1 MRTILTILLT
11 SLVWAGIIT
20 LFFEPRSSEPATE
33 PATEVVEQSIPE
45 QTKKE
50 QREQRKAQ
58 RAEQKRAAE
67 QAKAEEAKVEET
79 EVEDVKVVAQPK
91 AKAQEPKKEE
101 PKVVEEPKTK
111 AQEPKVVEQ
120 PKADEP
126 KVAEEPKQESKLQT
140 IDIAREIDGLWEPVV
155 GAEYPLEI
163 TKYNVAIQHR
173 GYENRVKYSLKGD
186 KLRINLDFNARCEIT
201 KEGDTYYLEIYNSKD
216 FSGKYKRKSQP
227 RKIAMRPI
235 DASLYA
241 ETLCGKWTPIN
252 GQKHPIEFSKYGTA
266 VQHCGYENRVQ
277 YTLNGD
283 ALRIYFDNKASIVIS
298 EDASYYYLEIYNSKD
313 FSGRYRRTK

>member
-45 QTKKE
+45 QTKKVH
-50 QREQRKAQ
+50 REQKKSQ
-58 RAEQKRAAE
+58 RAEKKRA
-67 QAKAEEAKVEET
+67 AEEAKVEET

-111 AQEPKVVEQ
+111 AQEPKVDEPKAEQ
-120 PKADEP
+120 PK
-126 KVAEEPKQESKLQT
+126 ESSELQT

-173 GYENRVKYSLKGD
+173 GYEKRVTYTLKGN
-186 KLRINLDFNARCEIT
+186 KLRIYSDNAKCEIT
-201 KEGDTYYLEIYNSKD
+201 KEGSTYYLEIYNSEY

-241 ETLCGKWTPIN
+241 EKLCGKWTPIN
-252 GQKHPIEFSKYGTA
+252 GQEYPLEISKYGTA
-266 VQHCGYENRVQ
+266 IQSRGYEKRVQ
-277 YTLNGD
+277 YTLNGN
-283 ALRIYFDNKASIVIS
+283 ALRIYSDNATIAIS
-298 EDASYYYLEIYNSKD
+298 EDATYYYLEIYNSEY

>member
-45 QTKKE
+45 QTKKVH
-50 QREQRKAQ
+50 REQKKSQ
-58 RAEQKRAAE
+58 RAEKKRAT
-67 QAKAEEAKVEET
+67 EEAKVEEA

-101 PKVVEEPKTK
+101 PKVMEEPKTK
-111 AQEPKVVEQ
+111 AQEPKV
-120 PKADEP
+120 DEP
-126 KVAEEPKQESKLQT
+126 KVAEEPQQESKLQT

-173 GYENRVKYSLKGD
+173 GYEKRVTYTLKGN
-186 KLRINLDFNARCEIT
+186 KLRIYSDNAKCEIT
-201 KEGDTYYLEIYNSKD
+201 KEGGTYYLEIYNSEY

-235 DASLYA
+235 DTSLYA
-241 ETLCGKWTPIN
+241 EKLCGKWTPIN
-252 GQKHPIEFSKYGTA
+252 GQEYPLEISKYGTA
-266 VQHCGYENRVQ
+266 IQSRGYEKRVQ
-277 YTLNGD
+277 YTLNGN
-283 ALRIYFDNKASIVIS
+283 ALRIYLDNATIAIS
-298 EDASYYYLEIYNSKD
+298 EDSTYYYLELYNSKD

>member
-91 AKAQEPKKEE
+91 AEKPKAQEQKL
-101 PKVVEEPKTK
+101 
-111 AQEPKVVEQ
+111 EQ
-120 PKADEP
+120 PKAEEP
-126 KVAEEPKQESKLQT
+126 KVAEEPQQESKLQT

-173 GYENRVKYSLKGD
+173 GFENRVNYSLKGD
-186 KLRINLDFNARCEIT
+186 KLRIYFDINARCEIT
-201 KEGDTYYLEIYNSKD
+201 KEGKDYYLEIYNSKD

-241 ETLCGKWTPIN
+241 EKLCGKWTPIN
-252 GQKHPIEFSKYGTA
+252 GQEYPLEFSKYGTA
-266 VQHCGYENRVQ
+266 IQHCGYENRVQ

-283 ALRIYFDNKASIVIS
+283 ALRINLDYKASIVIS
-298 EDASYYYLEIYNSKD
+298 EDASYYYLELYNSED

>member
-1 MRTILTILLT
+1 MRTVLTILLT

-33 PATEVVEQSIPE
+33 PATEVIEQSIPE

-50 QREQRKAQ
+50 QREQKKSQ
-58 RAEQKRAAE
+58 RAEKKRAAE

-91 AKAQEPKKEE
+91 AEK
-101 PKVVEEPKTK
+101 
-111 AQEPKVVEQ
+111 PKVVEQ

-173 GYENRVKYSLKGD
+173 GFENRVKYSLKGD
-186 KLRINLDFNARCEIT
+186 KLRIDFDLNARCEIT

-216 FSGKYKRKSQP
+216 FAGKYKRKSQP

-241 ETLCGKWTPIN
+241 EKLCGKWTPIN

-266 VQHCGYENRVQ
+266 IQHCGYENRVQ

-298 EDASYYYLEIYNSKD
+298 EDASYYYLELYNSKD

>member
-1 MRTILTILLT
+1 M
-11 SLVWAGIIT
+11 A
-20 LFFEPRSSEPATE
+20 EP
-33 PATEVVEQSIPE
+33 
-45 QTKKE
+45 
-50 QREQRKAQ
+50 
-58 RAEQKRAAE
+58 
-67 QAKAEEAKVEET
+67 KAEK
-79 EVEDVKVVAQPK
+79 P
-91 AKAQEPKKEE
+91 KAQE
-101 PKVVEEPKTK
+101 
-111 AQEPKVVEQ
+111 QQLEQ
-120 PKADEP
+120 PKAEEP
-126 KVAEEPKQESKLQT
+126 KVAEEPQQESKLQT

-173 GYENRVKYSLKGD
+173 GFENRVNYSLKGD
-186 KLRINLDFNARCEIT
+186 KLRIYFDINARCEIT
-201 KEGDTYYLEIYNSKD
+201 KEGKDYYLEIYNSED

-241 ETLCGKWTPIN
+241 EKLCGKWTPIN

-266 VQHCGYENRVQ
+266 IQHCGYENRVQ

>member
-1 MRTILTILLT
+1 M
-11 SLVWAGIIT
+11 
-20 LFFEPRSSEPATE
+20 
-33 PATEVVEQSIPE
+33 
-45 QTKKE
+45 
-50 QREQRKAQ
+50 
-58 RAEQKRAAE
+58 
-67 QAKAEEAKVEET
+67 
-79 EVEDVKVVAQPK
+79 
-91 AKAQEPKKEE
+91 
-101 PKVVEEPKTK
+101 
-111 AQEPKVVEQ
+111 
-120 PKADEP
+120 
-126 KVAEEPKQESKLQT
+126 QT

-173 GYENRVKYSLKGD
+173 GFENRVKYSLKGD
-186 KLRINLDFNARCEIT
+186 KLRIDFDINARCEIT

-216 FSGKYKRKSQP
+216 FAGKYKRKSQP

-241 ETLCGKWTPIN
+241 EKLCGKWTPIN

-266 VQHCGYENRVQ
+266 IQHCGYENRVQ

-298 EDASYYYLEIYNSKD
+298 EDASYYYLELYNSKD

>member
-67 QAKAEEAKVEET
+67 QAKAEKPKLEET
-79 EVEDVKVVAQPK
+79 EVEDVKVVA
-91 AKAQEPKKEE
+91 E
-101 PKVVEEPKTK
+101 PKV
-111 AQEPKVVEQ
+111 QEQKLEQ
-120 PKADEP
+120 PKAEEP
-126 KVAEEPKQESKLQT
+126 KVAEEPQQESKLQT

-186 KLRINLDFNARCEIT
+186 KLRINLDINARCEIT
-201 KEGDTYYLEIYNSKD
+201 KEGKDYYLEIYNSKD

-241 ETLCGKWTPIN
+241 EKLCGKWTPIN

-266 VQHCGYENRVQ
+266 IQHCGYENRVQ

>member
-33 PATEVVEQSIPE
+33 PATGVVEQSIPE

-101 PKVVEEPKTK
+101 PKTK

-140 IDIAREIDGLWEPVV
+140 IDYAREIDGLWEPVV

-173 GYENRVKYSLKGD
+173 GFEKRVTYTLKGN
-186 KLRINLDFNARCEIT
+186 KLRIYSDNAKCEIT
-201 KEGDTYYLEIYNSKD
+201 KEGSTYYLEIYNSEY

-241 ETLCGKWTPIN
+241 EKLCGKWTPIN
-252 GQKHPIEFSKYGTA
+252 GQEYPLEISKYGTA
-266 VQHCGYENRVQ
+266 IQSRGYEKRVQ
-277 YTLNGD
+277 YTLNGN
-283 ALRIYFDNKASIVIS
+283 ALRIYSDNATIAIS
-298 EDASYYYLEIYNSKD
+298 EDATYYYLEIYNSEY

>member
-79 EVEDVKVVAQPK
+79 EVEDVKVVAEPK
-91 AKAQEPKKEE
+91 AEKPKAQE
-101 PKVVEEPKTK
+101 
-111 AQEPKVVEQ
+111 QQLEQ

-173 GYENRVKYSLKGD
+173 GYEKRVTYTLKGN
-186 KLRINLDFNARCEIT
+186 KLRIYLDNAKCEIT
-201 KEGDTYYLEIYNSKD
+201 KEGSTYYLEIYNSED

-235 DASLYA
+235 DTSLYA
-241 ETLCGKWTPIN
+241 EKLCGKWTPIN
-252 GQKHPIEFSKYGTA
+252 GQEYPLEFSKYGTA
-266 VQHCGYENRVQ
+266 IQSRGYEKRVQ
-277 YTLNGD
+277 YTLNGN
-283 ALRIYFDNKASIVIS
+283 ALRIYLDNATIAIS
-298 EDASYYYLEIYNSKD
+298 EDATYYYLEIYNSED

>member
-20 LFFEPRSSEPATE
+20 LFFEPRSSETPTE

-45 QTKKE
+45 QPKKVH
-50 QREQRKAQ
+50 REQKKAQ

-67 QAKAEEAKVEET
+67 EAKVEKT

-101 PKVVEEPKTK
+101 PKVVEEPK
-111 AQEPKVVEQ
+111 AEQ
-120 PKADEP
+120 PK
-126 KVAEEPKQESKLQT
+126 ESSELQT

-173 GYENRVKYSLKGD
+173 GYEKRVTYTLKGN
-186 KLRINLDFNARCEIT
+186 KLRIYSDNAKCEIT
-201 KEGDTYYLEIYNSKD
+201 KEGGTYYLEIYNSEY

-235 DASLYA
+235 DTSLYA
-241 ETLCGKWTPIN
+241 EKLCGKWTPIN
-252 GQKHPIEFSKYGTA
+252 GQEYPLEISKYGTA
-266 VQHCGYENRVQ
+266 IQSRGYEKRVQ
-277 YTLNGD
+277 YTLNGN
-283 ALRIYFDNKASIVIS
+283 ALRIYLDNATIAIS
-298 EDASYYYLEIYNSKD
+298 EDATYYYLEIYNSEY

>member
-20 LFFEPRSSEPATE
+20 LFFEPRSSEHATE

-45 QTKKE
+45 QTKKVH
-50 QREQRKAQ
+50 REQKKSQ
-58 RAEQKRAAE
+58 RAEKKRA
-67 QAKAEEAKVEET
+67 AEEAKVEET

-101 PKVVEEPKTK
+101 PKVAEEPKTK
-111 AQEPKVVEQ
+111 AQEPKV
-120 PKADEP
+120 DEP
-126 KVAEEPKQESKLQT
+126 KAEEPKQESKLQT

-173 GYENRVKYSLKGD
+173 GFENRVKYSLKGD
-186 KLRINLDFNARCEIT
+186 KLRIDFDINARCEIT

-216 FSGKYKRKSQP
+216 FAGKYKRKSQP

-241 ETLCGKWTPIN
+241 EILCGKWTPIN
-252 GQKHPIEFSKYGTA
+252 GQEYPLEFSKYGA
-266 VQHCGYENRVQ
+266 AIQHRGYENRVQ

-283 ALRIYFDNKASIVIS
+283 ALRIDFDNKASIVIS
-298 EDASYYYLEIYNSKD
+298 EDASYYYLELYNSKD

>member
-45 QTKKE
+45 QTKKVH
-50 QREQRKAQ
+50 REQKKSQ
-58 RAEQKRAAE
+58 RAEKKRA
-67 QAKAEEAKVEET
+67 AEEAKVEET

-101 PKVVEEPKTK
+101 PKTK
-111 AQEPKVVEQ
+111 AQEPKAE
-120 PKADEP
+120 EP
-126 KVAEEPKQESKLQT
+126 KVAEEPQQESKLQT

-173 GYENRVKYSLKGD
+173 GYEKRVTYTLKGN
-186 KLRINLDFNARCEIT
+186 KLRIYSDNAKCEIT
-201 KEGDTYYLEIYNSKD
+201 KEGSTYYLEIYNSEY

-235 DASLYA
+235 DTSLYA
-241 ETLCGKWTPIN
+241 EKLCGKWTPIN
-252 GQKHPIEFSKYGTA
+252 GQEYPLEISKYGTA
-266 VQHCGYENRVQ
+266 IQSRGYEKRVQ
-277 YTLNGD
+277 YTLNGN
-283 ALRIYFDNKASIVIS
+283 ALRIYLDNATIAIS
-298 EDASYYYLEIYNSKD
+298 EDATYYYLEIYNSEY

>member
-45 QTKKE
+45 QTKKVH
-50 QREQRKAQ
+50 REQKKSQ
-58 RAEQKRAAE
+58 RAEKKRA
-67 QAKAEEAKVEET
+67 AEEAKVEET

-111 AQEPKVVEQ
+111 AQEPKVDEPKAEQ
-120 PKADEP
+120 PK
-126 KVAEEPKQESKLQT
+126 ESSELQT

-173 GYENRVKYSLKGD
+173 GYEKRVTYTLKGN
-186 KLRINLDFNARCEIT
+186 KLRIYSDNAKCEIT
-201 KEGDTYYLEIYNSKD
+201 KEGSTYYLEIYNSEY

-241 ETLCGKWTPIN
+241 EKLCGKWTPIN

-266 VQHCGYENRVQ
+266 IQHCGYENRVQ

-298 EDASYYYLEIYNSKD
+298 EDASYYYLELYNSKD

>member
-20 LFFEPRSSEPATE
+20 LFFEPRSSEPAIE

-67 QAKAEEAKVEET
+67 EAKVEET

-91 AKAQEPKKEE
+91 
-101 PKVVEEPKTK
+101 VEK
-111 AQEPKVVEQ
+111 PKVVEQ

-173 GYENRVKYSLKGD
+173 GFENRVKYSLKGD
-186 KLRINLDFNARCEIT
+186 KLRIDFDLNARCEIT

-216 FSGKYKRKSQP
+216 FAGKYKRKSQP

-235 DASLYA
+235 DTSLYA
-241 ETLCGKWTPIN
+241 EKLCGKWTPIN

-266 VQHCGYENRVQ
+266 IQHCGYENRVQ

-283 ALRIYFDNKASIVIS
+283 ALRIDFDNKASIVIS
-298 EDASYYYLEIYNSKD
+298 EDASYYYLELYNSKD

>member
-45 QTKKE
+45 QTKKVH
-50 QREQRKAQ
+50 REQKKSQ
-58 RAEQKRAAE
+58 RAEKKRA
-67 QAKAEEAKVEET
+67 AEEAKVEET

-91 AKAQEPKKEE
+91 AKAQVPKKEE

-111 AQEPKVVEQ
+111 AQEPKVDEPKAEQ
-120 PKADEP
+120 PK
-126 KVAEEPKQESKLQT
+126 ESSELQT

-173 GYENRVKYSLKGD
+173 GFENRVNYSLKGD
-186 KLRINLDFNARCEIT
+186 KLRIYFDVNARCEIT
-201 KEGDTYYLEIYNSKD
+201 KEGKDYYLEIYNSKD
-216 FSGKYKRKSQP
+216 FAGKYKRKSQP

-241 ETLCGKWTPIN
+241 EKLCGKWTPIN

-266 VQHCGYENRVQ
+266 IQHCGYENRVQ

>member
-50 QREQRKAQ
+50 QREQRKSQ

-67 QAKAEEAKVEET
+67 EAKAVTQPKAEEAKA
-79 EVEDVKVVAQPK
+79 VAQPK

-111 AQEPKVVEQ
+111 AQEPK
-120 PKADEP
+120 ADEP
-126 KVAEEPKQESKLQT
+126 KVAEEPQQESKLQT

-173 GYENRVKYSLKGD
+173 GYEKRVTYTLKGN
-186 KLRINLDFNARCEIT
+186 KLRIYSDNAKCEIT
-201 KEGDTYYLEIYNSKD
+201 KEGSTYYLEIYNSEY

-235 DASLYA
+235 DTSLYA
-241 ETLCGKWTPIN
+241 EKLCGKWTPIN
-252 GQKHPIEFSKYGTA
+252 GQEYPLEISKYGTA
-266 VQHCGYENRVQ
+266 IQSRGYEKRVQ
-277 YTLNGD
+277 YTLNGN
-283 ALRIYFDNKASIVIS
+283 ALRIYSDNATIAIS
-298 EDASYYYLEIYNSKD
+298 EDATYYYLEIYNSEY

>member
-11 SLVWAGIIT
+11 SLVWACVIT
-20 LFFEPRSSEPATE
+20 IFFEPRSSEPATE
-33 PATEVVEQSIPE
+33 PATEVVEQSTPE

-58 RAEQKRAAE
+58 RAEKKRAAE

-91 AKAQEPKKEE
+91 AEK
-101 PKVVEEPKTK
+101 
-111 AQEPKVVEQ
+111 PKVVEQ

-173 GYENRVKYSLKGD
+173 GYENRVKYALKGD
-186 KLRINLDFNARCEIT
+186 KLRIDFDVNARCEIT

-216 FSGKYKRKSQP
+216 FAGKYKRKSQP

-241 ETLCGKWTPIN
+241 EKLCGKWTPIN

-266 VQHCGYENRVQ
+266 IQHCGYENRVQ

-283 ALRIYFDNKASIVIS
+283 ALRIDFDNKASIVIS
-298 EDASYYYLEIYNSKD
+298 EDATYYYLELYNSKD

>member
-20 LFFEPRSSEPATE
+20 LFFEPRSSEHATE

-45 QTKKE
+45 QTKKVH
-50 QREQRKAQ
+50 REQKKSQ
-58 RAEQKRAAE
+58 RAEKKRA
-67 QAKAEEAKVEET
+67 AEEAKVEET

-101 PKVVEEPKTK
+101 PKVVEEPK
-111 AQEPKVVEQ
+111 
-120 PKADEP
+120 
-126 KVAEEPKQESKLQT
+126 VAEEPQQESKLQT

-173 GYENRVKYSLKGD
+173 GFENRVKYSLKGD
-186 KLRINLDFNARCEIT
+186 KLRIDFDINARCEIT

-216 FSGKYKRKSQP
+216 FAGKYKRKSQP

-241 ETLCGKWTPIN
+241 EKLCGKWTPIN

-266 VQHCGYENRVQ
+266 IQHCGYENRVQ

-298 EDASYYYLEIYNSKD
+298 EDASYYYLELYNSKD

>member
-20 LFFEPRSSEPATE
+20 LFFEPRDSEPATE

-50 QREQRKAQ
+50 QRVQKKTL

-67 QAKAEEAKVEET
+67 QAKAEKPKLEEA
-79 EVEDVKVVAQPK
+79 KVVAQPK

-101 PKVVEEPKTK
+101 PKVEEPK
-111 AQEPKVVEQ
+111 AEQ
-120 PKADEP
+120 PK
-126 KVAEEPKQESKLQT
+126 ESSELQT

-155 GAEYPLEI
+155 GAEHPLEF

-173 GYENRVKYSLKGD
+173 GFENRVNYSLKGD
-186 KLRINLDFNARCEIT
+186 KLRIDLDNAKCEIT
-201 KEGDTYYLEIYNSKD
+201 KEGDTYYLEIYNSKY

-235 DASLYA
+235 DTSLYA
-241 ETLCGKWTPIN
+241 EKLCGKWTPIN
-252 GQKHPIEFSKYGTA
+252 GQKYPIEFSKYGTA
-266 VQHCGYENRVQ
+266 IQHCGYENRVQ
-277 YTLNGD
+277 YTLNGN
-283 ALRIYFDNKASIVIS
+283 ALRIDLDNATIAIS
-298 EDASYYYLEIYNSKD
+298 EDATYYYLEIYSSKD

>member
-45 QTKKE
+45 QTKKVH
-50 QREQRKAQ
+50 REQKKSQ
-58 RAEQKRAAE
+58 RAEKKRA
-67 QAKAEEAKVEET
+67 AEEAKVEET
-79 EVEDVKVVAQPK
+79 VVEDVKVVAQPK

-111 AQEPKVVEQ
+111 AQEPKVE
-120 PKADEP
+120 EP
-126 KVAEEPKQESKLQT
+126 KAEEPQQESKLQT

-173 GYENRVKYSLKGD
+173 GFENRVKYSLKGD
-186 KLRINLDFNARCEIT
+186 KLRIDFDINARCEIT
-201 KEGDTYYLEIYNSKD
+201 KEGKDYYLEIYNSKD

-235 DASLYA
+235 DTSLYA
-241 ETLCGKWTPIN
+241 EKLCGKWTPIN
-252 GQKHPIEFSKYGTA
+252 GQEHPLEFSKYGA
-266 VQHCGYENRVQ
+266 AIQYRGYENRVQ

-283 ALRIYFDNKASIVIS
+283 ALRIDFDNKASIVIS
-298 EDASYYYLEIYNSKD
+298 EDASYYYLELYNSKD

>member
-45 QTKKE
+45 QTKKVH
-50 QREQRKAQ
+50 REQKKSQ
-58 RAEQKRAAE
+58 RAEKKRA
-67 QAKAEEAKVEET
+67 AEEAKVEET

-101 PKVVEEPKTK
+101 PKTK
-111 AQEPKVVEQ
+111 AQEPKVDEPKAEQ
-120 PKADEP
+120 PK
-126 KVAEEPKQESKLQT
+126 ESSELQT

-173 GYENRVKYSLKGD
+173 GYEKRVTYTLKGN
-186 KLRINLDFNARCEIT
+186 KLRIYSDNAKCEIT
-201 KEGDTYYLEIYNSKD
+201 KEGGTYYLEIYNSEY

-241 ETLCGKWTPIN
+241 EKLCGKWTPIN
-252 GQKHPIEFSKYGTA
+252 GQEYPLEISKYGTA
-266 VQHCGYENRVQ
+266 IQSRGYEKRVQ
-277 YTLNGD
+277 YTLNGN
-283 ALRIYFDNKASIVIS
+283 ALRIYLDNATIAIS
-298 EDASYYYLEIYNSKD
+298 EDATYYYLEIYNSEY

>member
-45 QTKKE
+45 QTKKVH
-50 QREQRKAQ
+50 REQKKSQ
-58 RAEQKRAAE
+58 RAEKKRAT
-67 QAKAEEAKVEET
+67 EEAKVEET
-79 EVEDVKVVAQPK
+79 EVEDVKVVAEPK
-91 AKAQEPKKEE
+91 AEK
-101 PKVVEEPKTK
+101 
-111 AQEPKVVEQ
+111 PKVVEQ

-126 KVAEEPKQESKLQT
+126 KVAEEPQQESKLQT

-173 GYENRVKYSLKGD
+173 GYEKRVTYTLKGN
-186 KLRINLDFNARCEIT
+186 KLRIYSDNAKCEIT
-201 KEGDTYYLEIYNSKD
+201 KEGSTYYLEIYNSEY

-241 ETLCGKWTPIN
+241 EKLCGKWTPIN
-252 GQKHPIEFSKYGTA
+252 GQEYPLEISKYGTA
-266 VQHCGYENRVQ
+266 IQSRGYEKRVQ
-277 YTLNGD
+277 YTLNGN
-283 ALRIYFDNKASIVIS
+283 ALRIYLDNATIAIS
-298 EDASYYYLEIYNSKD
+298 EDATYYYLEIYNSEY

>member
-45 QTKKE
+45 QTKKVH
-50 QREQRKAQ
+50 REQKKSQ
-58 RAEQKRAAE
+58 RAEKKRA
-67 QAKAEEAKVEET
+67 AEEAKVEET

-91 AKAQEPKKEE
+91 AEK
-101 PKVVEEPKTK
+101 
-111 AQEPKVVEQ
+111 PKVVEQ

-126 KVAEEPKQESKLQT
+126 KDAEVPQQESKLQT

-173 GYENRVKYSLKGD
+173 GYEKRVTYTLKGN
-186 KLRINLDFNARCEIT
+186 KLRIYSDNAKCEIT
-201 KEGDTYYLEIYNSKD
+201 KEGGTYYLEIYNSEY

-241 ETLCGKWTPIN
+241 EKLCGKWTPIN
-252 GQKHPIEFSKYGTA
+252 GQEYPLEISKYGTA
-266 VQHCGYENRVQ
+266 IQSRGYEKRVQ
-277 YTLNGD
+277 YTLNGN
-283 ALRIYFDNKASIVIS
+283 ALRIYSDNATIAIS
-298 EDASYYYLEIYNSKD
+298 EDATYYYLEIYNSEY

>member
-33 PATEVVEQSIPE
+33 PATEVIEQSIPE

-67 QAKAEEAKVEET
+67 QAKAEKAKVEET

-173 GYENRVKYSLKGD
+173 GYEKRVTYTLKGN
-186 KLRINLDFNARCEIT
+186 KLRIYLDNAKCEIT
-201 KEGDTYYLEIYNSKD
+201 KEGSTYYLEIYNSEY

-235 DASLYA
+235 DTSLYA
-241 ETLCGKWTPIN
+241 EKLCGKWTPIN
-252 GQKHPIEFSKYGTA
+252 GQEYALEFSKYGA
-266 VQHCGYENRVQ
+266 AIQYRGFENRVQ

-283 ALRIYFDNKASIVIS
+283 ALRIDFDNKASIVIS
-298 EDASYYYLEIYNSKD
+298 EDASYYYLELYNSKD

>member
-45 QTKKE
+45 QTKKVH
-50 QREQRKAQ
+50 REQKKSQ
-58 RAEQKRAAE
+58 RAEKKRAT
-67 QAKAEEAKVEET
+67 EEAKVEEA

-101 PKVVEEPKTK
+101 PKVMEEPKTK
-111 AQEPKVVEQ
+111 AQEPKV
-120 PKADEP
+120 DEP
-126 KVAEEPKQESKLQT
+126 KVAEEPQQESKLQT

-163 TKYNVAIQHR
+163 TKYNVAIQYR
-173 GYENRVKYSLKGD
+173 GYEKRVTYTLKGN
-186 KLRINLDFNARCEIT
+186 KLRIYSDNAKCEIT
-201 KEGDTYYLEIYNSKD
+201 KEGSTYYLEIYNSEY

-235 DASLYA
+235 DTSLYA
-241 ETLCGKWTPIN
+241 EKLCGKWTPIN
-252 GQKHPIEFSKYGTA
+252 GQEYPLEISKYGTA
-266 VQHCGYENRVQ
+266 IQSRGYEKRVQ
-277 YTLNGD
+277 YTLNGN
-283 ALRIYFDNKASIVIS
+283 ALRIYLDNATIAIS
-298 EDASYYYLEIYNSKD
+298 EDATYYYLELYNSKD

>member
-45 QTKKE
+45 QTKKVH
-50 QREQRKAQ
+50 REQKKSQ
-58 RAEQKRAAE
+58 RAEKKRA
-67 QAKAEEAKVEET
+67 AEEAKVEET
-79 EVEDVKVVAQPK
+79 EVEDVKVVAEPK

-111 AQEPKVVEQ
+111 AQEPKVDEPKAEQ
-120 PKADEP
+120 PK
-126 KVAEEPKQESKLQT
+126 ESSELQT

-163 TKYNVAIQHR
+163 TKYNVAIQYR
-173 GYENRVKYSLKGD
+173 GFENRVKYSLKGD
-186 KLRINLDFNARCEIT
+186 KLRIDFDLNARCEIT
-201 KEGDTYYLEIYNSKD
+201 KEGKDYYLEIYNSKD

-241 ETLCGKWTPIN
+241 EKLCGKWTPIN

-266 VQHCGYENRVQ
+266 IQHCGYENRVQ

-298 EDASYYYLEIYNSKD
+298 EDASYYYLELYNSKD

>member
-45 QTKKE
+45 QPKKVH
-50 QREQRKAQ
+50 REQKKSQ
-58 RAEQKRAAE
+58 RAEKKRA
-67 QAKAEEAKVEET
+67 AEEAKVEET

-101 PKVVEEPKTK
+101 PKVVEESKTK
-111 AQEPKVVEQ
+111 AQEPKVDEPKAEQ
-120 PKADEP
+120 PK
-126 KVAEEPKQESKLQT
+126 ESSELQT

-173 GYENRVKYSLKGD
+173 GYEKRVTYTLKGN
-186 KLRINLDFNARCEIT
+186 KLRIYSDNAKCEIT
-201 KEGDTYYLEIYNSKD
+201 KEGGTYYLEIYNSEY

-241 ETLCGKWTPIN
+241 EKLCGKWTPIN
-252 GQKHPIEFSKYGTA
+252 GQEYPLEISKYGTA
-266 VQHCGYENRVQ
+266 IQSRGYEKRVQ
-277 YTLNGD
+277 YTLNGN
-283 ALRIYFDNKASIVIS
+283 ALRIYLDNATIAIS
-298 EDASYYYLEIYNSKD
+298 EDATYYYLEIYNSEY

>member
-45 QTKKE
+45 QTKKVH
-50 QREQRKAQ
+50 REQKKSQ

-67 QAKAEEAKVEET
+67 QTKAEEAKVEET

-91 AKAQEPKKEE
+91 AEK
-101 PKVVEEPKTK
+101 
-111 AQEPKVVEQ
+111 PKVVEQ

-173 GYENRVKYSLKGD
+173 GFENRVNYSLKGD
-186 KLRINLDFNARCEIT
+186 KLRIYFDVNARCEIT
-201 KEGDTYYLEIYNSKD
+201 KEGDTFYLEIYNSKD
-216 FSGKYKRKSQP
+216 FAGKYKRKSQP

-241 ETLCGKWTPIN
+241 EKLCGKWTPIN

-266 VQHCGYENRVQ
+266 IQHCGYENRVQ

-298 EDASYYYLEIYNSKD
+298 EDATYYYLELYNSKD

>member
-45 QTKKE
+45 QPKKVH
-50 QREQRKAQ
+50 REQKKSQ
-58 RAEQKRAAE
+58 RTEKKRA
-67 QAKAEEAKVEET
+67 AEEAKVEEA

-91 AKAQEPKKEE
+91 AEK
-101 PKVVEEPKTK
+101 
-111 AQEPKVVEQ
+111 PKVVEQ

-126 KVAEEPKQESKLQT
+126 KVAEEPQQDSKLQT

-173 GYENRVKYSLKGD
+173 GFENRVNYSLKGD
-186 KLRINLDFNARCEIT
+186 KLRIYFDVNARCEIT

-216 FSGKYKRKSQP
+216 FAGKYKRKSQP

-241 ETLCGKWTPIN
+241 EKLCGKWTPIN
-252 GQKHPIEFSKYGTA
+252 GQEYALEFSKYGTA
-266 VQHCGYENRVQ
+266 IQHCGYENRVQ

>member
-79 EVEDVKVVAQPK
+79 EVEDVKVVA
-91 AKAQEPKKEE
+91 E
-101 PKVVEEPKTK
+101 PKV
-111 AQEPKVVEQ
+111 QEQKLEQ
-120 PKADEP
+120 PKAEEP
-126 KVAEEPKQESKLQT
+126 KVAEEPQQESKLQT

-163 TKYNVAIQHR
+163 TKYNVAIQHC
-173 GYENRVKYSLKGD
+173 GFENRVNYSLKGD
-186 KLRINLDFNARCEIT
+186 KLRIYFDINARCEIT
-201 KEGDTYYLEIYNSKD
+201 KEGKDYYLEIYNSKD

-241 ETLCGKWTPIN
+241 EKLCGKWTPIN

-266 VQHCGYENRVQ
+266 IQHCGYENRVQ

>member
-79 EVEDVKVVAQPK
+79 EVEDVKVVAQE
-91 AKAQEPKKEE
+91 Q
-101 PKVVEEPKTK
+101 
-111 AQEPKVVEQ
+111 QLEQ
-120 PKADEP
+120 PKAEEP
-126 KVAEEPKQESKLQT
+126 KVAEEPQQESKLQT

-201 KEGDTYYLEIYNSKD
+201 KEGKDYYLEIYNSED

-241 ETLCGKWTPIN
+241 EKLCGKWTPIN
-252 GQKHPIEFSKYGTA
+252 GQEYPLEFSKYGTA
-266 VQHCGYENRVQ
+266 IQHCGYENRVQ

>member
-45 QTKKE
+45 QTKKVH
-50 QREQRKAQ
+50 REQKKSQ
-58 RAEQKRAAE
+58 RAEKKRA
-67 QAKAEEAKVEET
+67 AEEAKVEET

-91 AKAQEPKKEE
+91 AKAQEPKKEV

-111 AQEPKVVEQ
+111 AQEPK
-120 PKADEP
+120 ADEP
-126 KVAEEPKQESKLQT
+126 KVAEEPQQESKLQT

-173 GYENRVKYSLKGD
+173 GYEKRVTYTLKGN
-186 KLRINLDFNARCEIT
+186 KLRIYSDNAKCEIT
-201 KEGDTYYLEIYNSKD
+201 KEGSTYYLEIYNSED

-241 ETLCGKWTPIN
+241 EKLCGKWTPIN
-252 GQKHPIEFSKYGTA
+252 GQEHPLEFSKYGA
-266 VQHCGYENRVQ
+266 AIQHCGFENRVQ
-277 YTLNGD
+277 YTLNGN
-283 ALRIYFDNKASIVIS
+283 ALRIYSDNATIAIS
-298 EDASYYYLEIYNSKD
+298 EDATYYYLEIYNSED

>member
-20 LFFEPRSSEPATE
+20 LFFEPRSSETPTE

-45 QTKKE
+45 QTKKVH
-50 QREQRKAQ
+50 REQKKSQ
-58 RAEQKRAAE
+58 RAEKKRA
-67 QAKAEEAKVEET
+67 AEEAKVEET

-111 AQEPKVVEQ
+111 AQEPK
-120 PKADEP
+120 ADEP
-126 KVAEEPKQESKLQT
+126 KVAEEPQQESKLQT

-173 GYENRVKYSLKGD
+173 GYEKRVTYTLKGN
-186 KLRINLDFNARCEIT
+186 KLRIYSDNAKCEIT
-201 KEGDTYYLEIYNSKD
+201 KEGSTYYLEIYNSEY

-235 DASLYA
+235 DTSLYA
-241 ETLCGKWTPIN
+241 EKLCGKWTPIN
-252 GQKHPIEFSKYGTA
+252 GQEYPLEISKYGTA
-266 VQHCGYENRVQ
+266 IQSRGYEKRVQ
-277 YTLNGD
+277 YTLNGN
-283 ALRIYFDNKASIVIS
+283 ALRIYSDNATIAIS
-298 EDASYYYLEIYNSKD
+298 EDATYYYLEIYNSEY

>member
-79 EVEDVKVVAQPK
+79 EVEDVKVVAEPK
-91 AKAQEPKKEE
+91 VEKPKAQE
-101 PKVVEEPKTK
+101 
-111 AQEPKVVEQ
+111 QQLEQ

-126 KVAEEPKQESKLQT
+126 KVAEEPQQESKLQT

-173 GYENRVKYSLKGD
+173 GFENRVNYSLKGD
-186 KLRINLDFNARCEIT
+186 KLRIYFDINARCEIT
-201 KEGDTYYLEIYNSKD
+201 KEGKDYYLEIYNSKD

>member
-45 QTKKE
+45 QTKKVH
-50 QREQRKAQ
+50 REQKKSQ
-58 RAEQKRAAE
+58 RAEKKRA
-67 QAKAEEAKVEET
+67 AEEAKVEET

-101 PKVVEEPKTK
+101 PKVAEEPKTK
-111 AQEPKVVEQ
+111 AQEPKV
-120 PKADEP
+120 DEP
-126 KVAEEPKQESKLQT
+126 KAEEPKQESKLQT

-173 GYENRVKYSLKGD
+173 GFENRVSYSLKGD
-186 KLRINLDFNARCEIT
+186 KLRIYFDINARCEIT

-216 FSGKYKRKSQP
+216 FAGKYKRKSQP

-241 ETLCGKWTPIN
+241 EKLCGKWTPIN

-266 VQHCGYENRVQ
+266 IQHCGYENRVQ

-298 EDASYYYLEIYNSKD
+298 EDASYYYLELYNSKD

>member
-1 MRTILTILLT
+1 MRTVLTILLT

-20 LFFEPRSSEPATE
+20 LFFEPRSSETPTE

-45 QTKKE
+45 QPKKVH
-50 QREQRKAQ
+50 REQKKSQ

-67 QAKAEEAKVEET
+67 QTKAEEAKVEET

-91 AKAQEPKKEE
+91 AEKPKA
-101 PKVVEEPKTK
+101 
-111 AQEPKVVEQ
+111 VEQ
-120 PKADEP
+120 PKAEEP
-126 KVAEEPKQESKLQT
+126 KVAEEPQQESKLQT
-140 IDIAREIDGLWEPVV
+140 IDIAREIDGMWEPVV

-173 GYENRVKYSLKGD
+173 GFENRVKYSLKGD
-186 KLRINLDFNARCEIT
+186 KLRINFDSNARCEIT

-235 DASLYA
+235 DTSLYA

-252 GQKHPIEFSKYGTA
+252 GQEYALEFSKYGA
-266 VQHCGYENRVQ
+266 AIQHRGFENRVQ

-283 ALRIYFDNKASIVIS
+283 ALRIDFDNKASIVIS
-298 EDASYYYLEIYNSKD
+298 EDASYYYLELYNSKD